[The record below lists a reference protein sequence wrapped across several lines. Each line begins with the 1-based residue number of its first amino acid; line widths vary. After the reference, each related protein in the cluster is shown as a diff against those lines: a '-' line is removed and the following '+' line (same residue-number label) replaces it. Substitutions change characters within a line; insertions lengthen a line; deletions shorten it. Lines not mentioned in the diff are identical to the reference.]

1 MARHATNAR
10 DAILDAAEDVVVELG
25 ARHLTLNEVAARAG
39 KSRGGVLY
47 HFADK
52 EALLRGM
59 LERRIAHISSMRE
72 KRRANLP
79 DTPESEVT
87 AFVLANLEGSKRQ
100 KRIASSVIA
109 AAGHDPGL
117 LCPARRE
124 YREFINRLVSGG
136 LRAERAAV
144 IVLAVEGLILSEL
157 LSLFH
162 FDKAKRSGIIKEII
176 SLTRD
181 GTRE

>member
-1 MARHATNAR
+1 MTRHATNAR
-10 DAILDAAEDVVVELG
+10 EAILDAAEDIVVELG
-25 ARHLTLNEVAARAG
+25 ARHLTLNEVGTRAG

-59 LERRIAHISSMRE
+59 LERRFAHISCMRE

-87 AFVLANLEGSKRQ
+87 AFVLATLEGSRRQ
-100 KRIASSVIA
+100 KRIASAVVA
-109 AAGHDPGL
+109 AAVHDPDL
-117 LCPARRE
+117 LSPARRE
-124 YREFINRLVSGG
+124 YGDLINRLVSRG
-136 LRAERAAV
+136 LRVERAAV
-144 IVLAVEGLILSEL
+144 IVLAVEGLILLEL
-157 LSLFH
+157 LSLMH
-162 FDKAKRSGIIKEII
+162 FDKTKRSRIIKEII

-181 GTRE
+181 GTKG